1 MFTKRRMKVLIFL
14 LVLLG
19 SDWFD
24 RCECQQGAINLKRNL
39 FNHYDLQSI
48 PVQNSSEVVNVC
60 ASLYIVQLV
69 GLSKNNQVN

>member
-1 MFTKRRMKVLIFL
+1 MLIFV

-24 RCECQQGAINLKRNL
+24 RCQCQQGAINLKRDL
-39 FNHYDLQSI
+39 FNHYDSQSR

-60 ASLYIVQLV
+60 AGLYIVQVV
-69 GLSKNNQVN
+69 GLSENNQVN